1 MNRAAPLALAA
12 ALLTTLPLHAQQ
24 VYRWVDEN
32 GVVNFGDQP
41 PAKAKDARRVEA
53 DGRVTVVPGLSK
65 EQMQRAAEIDERRRA
80 QAQKAEAERRARDQ
94 ARAAAQA
101 QAPAPQQQVVEQ
113 PADGYFV
120 DGVWVPW
127 GPRPPGL
134 APGQPVP
141 RPPVRPTPL
150 PEPLPR
156 PTPLPEAPVRPV
168 PLPEP
173 GPGIGRPR

>member
-1 MNRAAPLALAA
+1 MKRTAHLVLAA
-12 ALLTTLPLHAQQ
+12 ALFATLPLHAQQ
-24 VYRWVDEN
+24 LYRWVDEN
-32 GVVNFGDQP
+32 GVVNYGDQP
-41 PAKAKDARRVEA
+41 PAKAKDARKVEA
-53 DGRVTVVPGLSK
+53 DGRVTVVPGLTK
-65 EQMQRAAEIDERRRA
+65 EQMQRAAEIDQRRRA
-80 QAQKAEAERRARDQ
+80 QAQKAEADRRASEQ

-113 PADGYFV
+113 PADGRFV

-134 APGQPVP
+134 VPGQPVP

-150 PEPLPR
+150 PEPLP
-156 PTPLPEAPVRPV
+156 EAPVRPV

-173 GPGIGRPR
+173 GPGRPR